1 MPKRLDAK
9 SIFIADSVGAKIER
23 FILLTCAFLI
33 LVRLLASFFPNLRLW
48 GISQLHY
55 FSLEFRIGLSA
66 VGLLILIPKINK
78 TVAGVLCRVFDS
90 IAERLK
96 KMNRYL
102 LYSAAGFLSLI
113 PFWLLRSRTPLLGD
127 GYLRAGEV
135 RTEAISSVAEP
146 LDALVHLAVSKLFG
160 LDSYTTYG
168 VLSCLAGGLFVFLLL
183 LLCDHLGRDGREK
196 LFVFSILI
204 TIGANQLFFGYIESY
219 TLMYTAMVGYVLF
232 AVRYLREK
240 GGFLLPCVFMV
251 LTAGFHLSAIFVL
264 PSLFYVA
271 FATVPRS
278 SKQKVRKSRFAN
290 VVILA
295 CVTALMGLGFY
306 VVRAHSPGGSTA
318 HLLIYPFS
326 GGDVGYAFHSLEHLL
341 DFVSHQLL
349 LSPVNVVLWMVLVFS
364 LWKVVSLKDRVVR
377 FLAGL
382 SFCSLAFALV
392 IYPKLGYAR
401 DWDLF
406 AFTGLG
412 TTLLASYLT
421 VDAFRTLH
429 QKNQFGK
436 GREVDLGR
444 VTVILLVTS
453 LVSTLPWILVNAS
466 EQKSMRRFEDLLM
479 MEEKGADQ
487 GYDIMATYLRDK
499 GEHEKAIGL
508 WKKAI
513 AISPNPRYYASL
525 GNAFRRLERYDEA
538 IAAYDKALQ
547 TAPNHPVIRL
557 LHESLGI
564 CLAEVGRY
572 GEAVDQL
579 KKAVD
584 SKPGIAGYY
593 YTLSDILGRSGR
605 YEEALARFET
615 ALSLD
620 QKNIAA
626 YRTLGLAYLEIGK
639 KEEARRCLEAYLKS
653 EPEDADEIQ
662 GIIDSMGVN
671 TQVSKP
677 EGGAKEP

>member
-1 MPKRLDAK
+1 M
-9 SIFIADSVGAKIER
+9 
-23 FILLTCAFLI
+23 
-33 LVRLLASFFPNLRLW
+33 
-48 GISQLHY
+48 
-55 FSLEFRIGLSA
+55 SA
-66 VGLLILIPKINK
+66 IGLLILIPRVNKI
-78 TVAGVLCRVFDS
+78 VAGVLGRVFDS

-102 LYSAAGFLSLI
+102 LYSAISLASLV
-113 PFWLLRSRTPLLGD
+113 PFWLLRARTPLLGD
-127 GYLRAGEV
+127 GYMRAGEI
-135 RTEAISSVAEP
+135 RMGKLHSVAEP
-146 LDALVHLAVSKLFG
+146 LDALLHLMVSKFFG
-160 LDSYTTYG
+160 LDAYTTYG

-183 LLCDHLGRDGREK
+183 LLSDHLGRDGKEK

-204 TIGANQLFFGYIESY
+204 TMGANQLFFGYIESY
-219 TLMYTAMVGYVLF
+219 TLMYAAMAGYVLF
-232 AVRYLREK
+232 AVRYLKGK

-271 FATVPRS
+271 FAAVPQGS
-278 SKQKVRKSRFAN
+278 GQKVRNYRFAN
-290 VVILA
+290 AVILS
-295 CVTALMGLGFY
+295 CVVALMGLGFY
-306 VVRAHSPGGSTA
+306 VVRAHSPGGTTA
-318 HLLIYPFS
+318 HLLIHPFG
-326 GGDVGYAFHSLEHLL
+326 GGDASYAFHSLEHLL
-341 DFVSHQLL
+341 DFVNHQLL
-349 LSPVNVVLWMVLVFS
+349 LSPVNVVLWMVLLFS
-364 LWKVVSLKDRVVR
+364 LWKVVSFKDRVVR

-401 DWDLF
+401 DWDLL

-412 TTLLASYLT
+412 TTILALYLT
-421 VDAFRTLH
+421 VDAFRNLY
-429 QKNQFGK
+429 QKYKSGK
-436 GREVDLGR
+436 RREVELGQ

-453 LVSTLPWILVNAS
+453 LLSTLPWILVNAS

-479 MEEKGADQ
+479 MEGKGADQ

-499 GEHEKAIGL
+499 GEHEKAVGL

-513 AISPNPRYYASL
+513 AISPNARYHASL

-538 IAAYDKALQ
+538 IDAYGRSLQ
-547 TAPNHPVIRL
+547 MAPNHPTIKL

-572 GEAVDQL
+572 DEAVDQL
-579 KKAVD
+579 KKAID

-605 YEEALARFET
+605 YEEALACFET
-615 ALSLD
+615 ALNLD
-620 QKNIAA
+620 RKNTGA
-626 YRTLGLAYLEIGK
+626 YRTLGLAYLKIGK
-639 KEEARRCLEAYLKS
+639 EEEARRCLEAYLKS

-662 GIIDSMGVN
+662 GIIDSMGIG
-671 TQVSKP
+671 TRAGTP
-677 EGGAKEP
+677 ETGVEQP